1 MSLWLQGLF
10 LLQNELY
17 KFNAKMRQ
25 GDAQEGQVVRAGQ
38 THGFWIFLLFMLTGA
53 LLGGLLGEIIAETPS
68 LAGIAPYLVKKH
80 LIFDMA
86 PVNINLFVI
95 QIKLGFILQPNLISV
110 LGMIIA
116 FILLRRF

>member
-17 KFNAKMRQ
+17 KFSSKMRQ